1 PMSRALT
8 VTAPAG
14 MATWYWPCALVRA
27 VRAVPTITTLTLAS
41 GAPSF
46 AASTVPLT
54 VPVCWA
60 ASAVGEAANKTATQA
75 REMRRE
81 VIGRFP
87 VRLCKRRDTRRLG
100 GAPPEPC
107 GPDAR
112 APR

>member
-1 PMSRALT
+1 
-8 VTAPAG
+8 

-60 ASAVGEAANKTATQA
+60 ASAEGEAANKTATQA
-75 REMRRE
+75 RETRRE

-87 VRLCKRRDTRRLG
+87 VRLSKRRDTRRLG
-100 GAPPEPC
+100 GAPPEPHPLRKAGGGC
-107 GPDAR
+107 GRGAR